1 MQINHTIVFDILEFK
16 CLEPDN
22 KHKNEPLEEGD
33 PQVYII
39 SNILD
44 VYIYMGK
51 HTKMELASDSRIIC
65 MTQDFEDQEIRL

>member
-39 SNILD
+39 SNILA
-44 VYIYMGK
+44 VYIYIYIYGK
-51 HTKMELASDSRIIC
+51 AY
-65 MTQDFEDQEIRL
+65 

>member
-1 MQINHTIVFDILEFK
+1 MIHRTRYLFEMSSLN
-16 CLEPDN
+16 LEPDN

-51 HTKMELASDSRIIC
+51 HTKMELAIDSRIIC

>member
-1 MQINHTIVFDILEFK
+1 MLESK

-39 SNILD
+39 SNILA

>member
-1 MQINHTIVFDILEFK
+1 MQINHTIVFDMLESKF
-16 CLEPDN
+16 LEPDN

-44 VYIYMGK
+44 VYIYGK
-51 HTKMELASDSRIIC
+51 AY
-65 MTQDFEDQEIRL
+65 